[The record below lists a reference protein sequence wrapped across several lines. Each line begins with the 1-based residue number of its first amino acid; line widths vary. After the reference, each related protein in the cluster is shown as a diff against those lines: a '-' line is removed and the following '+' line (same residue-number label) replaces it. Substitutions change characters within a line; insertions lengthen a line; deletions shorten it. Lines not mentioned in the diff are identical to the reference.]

1 MIAQQ
6 HVGKYS
12 IQRELGAGSAGTAFL
27 ATNDETGEQVAI
39 KLLNAKSADNLDIQK
54 RFVREVSVLEKLDH
68 PNVVKHLDCG
78 IDELGRLYFVME
90 LVDAGTLQSALK
102 ASRRLNWQDACS
114 VAAQIC
120 DALDHAHRRGVIHRD
135 LKPANLFL
143 SSDGMIKVGD
153 FGLARDMNLHRLTA
167 HGNTVGTCRYMA
179 PEQVRGEDELTGAAD
194 LYAVGCMLFEM
205 IAGHPPYD
213 GDNVVEIFEH
223 HLFSPIPR
231 LDKIVPNCPTAV
243 ADYVEQLM
251 GKTLAERPISAESA
265 HKTLQAL
272 AAGED
277 VDVNAGTY
285 RSDVQLADTKR
296 PPNLTQRISQ
306 PAIPEKQ
313 VNQKAVV
320 IALTIVAI
328 IVIVIATFNR

>member
-6 HVGKYS
+6 QVGKYS
-12 IQRELGAGSAGTAFL
+12 LGRQLGSGSAGTAFL
-27 ATNDETGEQVAI
+27 AKNDETGEQVAI
-39 KLLNAKSADNLDIQK
+39 KLLNAKAADNLDIQK

-78 IDELGRLYFVME
+78 IDEQGRLYFVME
-90 LVDAGTLQSALK
+90 LVDSGTLHEALK
-102 ASRRLNWQDACS
+102 ASRRLKWEDAVS

-120 DALDHAHRRGVIHRD
+120 AALDHAHKRGVIHRD

-143 SSDGMIKVGD
+143 SSDGAVKVGD

-167 HGNTVGTCRYMA
+167 QGNTVGTCRYMA

-205 IAGHPPYD
+205 IAGHPPYN

-251 GKTLAERPISAESA
+251 GKTPGARPASAESA
-265 HKTLQAL
+265 HKTLLAL
-272 AAGED
+272 AAGEEI
-277 VDVNAGTY
+277 DVNAGTY
-285 RSDVQLADTKR
+285 RSDVSLAAGQ
-296 PPNLTQRISQ
+296 PAMNLTQRISQ
-306 PAIPEKQ
+306 PAVAEKQ
-313 VNQKAVV
+313 VNKKAIVIVLAVV
-320 IALTIVAI
+320 AVIA
-328 IVIVIATFNR
+328 IVIATLNR